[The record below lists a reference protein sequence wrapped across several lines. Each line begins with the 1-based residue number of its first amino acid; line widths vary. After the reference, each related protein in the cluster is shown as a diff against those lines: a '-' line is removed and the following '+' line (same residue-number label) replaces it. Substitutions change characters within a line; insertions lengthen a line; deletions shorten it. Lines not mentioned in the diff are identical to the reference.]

1 MKRSLRYIIVSLMIF
16 AATGCQDDFM
26 KEEFIGEGMATVSAT
41 VDFKPM
47 SSALART
54 KAAGD
59 ALKEINSLHVLLYDP
74 STKDLIKS
82 WEVSSSQLTLKDVER
97 TDTDAENGIKAEAT
111 TKRATFK
118 LSGTIENGTYYLYAV
133 ANIPDLLRTH
143 SQEIQ
148 TVDGLKGI
156 SLAWNSGNISANGQM
171 LGCFTNSSADSSPTS
186 AEGTVTL
193 SGDTKLHAWLRRAA
207 SKVTVAFDAS
217 GLRDSV
223 SIYLKAVRIKNIPMY
238 CKLGEDNTVT
248 KADSEE
254 SAPLFETGEEVKYSE
269 STSYDANYSALI
281 TKHQPYY
288 PMGTKTEAADGKISW
303 APNPDRHSETHPNS
317 LFFYENMQGEGPDK
331 SAYADSDGNGILDG
345 TYNHKEKPY
354 ATYIEV
360 DAFYESIH
368 PDRPG
373 MSNITYRFMLGQD
386 VTTDY
391 RAKRNCHYKLTL
403 HFNGFADEPDWRIDY
418 VTRFGT
424 THPEPVDYRGMYFVP
439 DNVSSNQG
447 NNFSDNNVITVAS
460 YQYEADA
467 WTQRT
472 PLNYKIE
479 YKDAGSQNFTE
490 TLPTWL
496 NDFTKTDKGNGVHE
510 LKINYE
516 NPYTQVSINDELSKR
531 PAKNGTYDLSTKSG
545 TTQMN
550 TANCY
555 IVDSRGT
562 YRFPLVYGNAIENG
576 VRNVTSYQYQ
586 AWGNTHNYLKTFLN
600 YKNQPIQDPYILND
614 ITDAGSVTAELVWQ
628 DEQNLVTSITY
639 IPSTPGFIQFA
650 VDNPREGNAVIALKD
665 QNGTIMWSWHIWVTA
680 MDLTRTLTLTNAEVY
695 GSRQFEI
702 LPVNLGW
709 CSGNIPVRYYDR
721 HECEVRFTQILEDG
735 KEGMSKTV
743 KIVQEPHIALP
754 CGNNPYYQHGRKDPF
769 VASGGANETN
779 KQWYDASGNSSTSA
793 PQTIKDNTPQPEY
806 ETQRLET
813 YKATALLIQNP
824 DKWQNCP
831 HEVNTNPKI
840 AGKYV
845 PKDNIF
851 FNLWDNSCWDDN
863 DNVVKTVY
871 DPCPVGYHVSSV
883 YTFSGFTDYGE
894 NVSNA
899 NLENAYSTN
908 TYGVIEDNMLT
919 EPEYRNNIVEFYTNK
934 TKLISI
940 GFLANGYRDWDDG
953 AKVWQFGQGEVWCA
967 QGALWSSMV
976 IGNTTYYP
984 NAYHLEFTRLTTG
997 FTPHIFPWN
1006 NYYATDGM
1014 AVRPTR
1020 TLP

>member
-1 MKRSLRYIIVSLMIF
+1 MKKCFMRHIICSLLIF
-16 AATGCQDDFM
+16 TAISCQDEFM

-59 ALKEINSLHVLLYDP
+59 ALKDIKSLHVLLYNK
-74 STKDLIKS
+74 TGNTLIKA
-82 WEVSSSQLTLKDVER
+82 WPISSYKETDVER
-97 TDTDAENGIKAEAT
+97 GATDAENELLAETT

-118 LSGTIENGTYYLYAV
+118 LPEAIESGTYYMYAV
-133 ANIPDLLRTH
+133 ANIPDLLTDY
-143 SQEIQ
+143 SEKIK

-156 SLAWNSGNISANGQM
+156 SLTWNPDNISANGQM
-171 LGCFTNSSADSSPTS
+171 IGCFTSASTDTPTTTDSPLI
-186 AEGTVTL
+186 L
-193 SGDTKLHAWLRRAA
+193 SGDTKPHAWLRRAA

-248 KADSEE
+248 KEGEE
-254 SAPLFETGEEVKYSE
+254 DAPLIKDGEKVKYSE
-269 STSYDANYSALI
+269 SSSYDENYPALI

-288 PMGTKTEAADGKISW
+288 PKGTKTEETDGTISW
-303 APNPDRHSETHPNS
+303 TPDPDRHSETHPNS

-331 SAYADSDGNGILDG
+331 SAYADSDGDGILDPD
-345 TYNHKEKPY
+345 TKYNHKEKLY

-373 MSNITYRFMLGQD
+373 MSNITYRFMLGQN

-391 RAKRNCHYKLTL
+391 NAKRNCHYKLTL

-424 THPEPVDYRGMYFVP
+424 THPEPVDYRGKYFVP

-460 YQYEADA
+460 YMYQIDE
-467 WTQRT
+467 WTKRT
-472 PLNYKIE
+472 PLSYKIE
-479 YKDAGSQNFTE
+479 YRDAGSQGFTN
-490 TLPTWL
+490 TLPDWL
-496 NDFTKTDKGNGVHE
+496 DPFTDTDKGNGVHE
-510 LKINYE
+510 LKINYK
-516 NPYTQVSINDELSKR
+516 NPHTSVPINDTLQQR
-531 PAKNGTYDLSTKSG
+531 PAKSGIYDLSTKGG
-545 TTQMN
+545 TTHMN

-555 IVDSRGT
+555 IVDSKGT
-562 YRFPLVYGNAIENG
+562 YQFPLVYGNAIVNDGTNE
-576 VRNVTSYQYQ
+576 TSYKYQ
-586 AWGNTHNYLKTFLN
+586 AWGTTVNYLKTFLN
-600 YKNQPIQDPYILND
+600 YNNKPIQSPYILED
-614 ITDAGSVTAELVWQ
+614 IYGTAVPTNLEASLVWQ
-628 DEQNLVTSITY
+628 DEKDLVTNITY
-639 IPSTPGFIQFA
+639 MPGDHGAIRFE
-650 VDNPREGNAVIALKD
+650 VNNPREGNTVIALKD
-665 QNGTIMWSWHIWVTA
+665 PSGTIMWSWHIWVTA

-735 KEGMSKTV
+735 KDGMSKTV

-769 VASGGANETN
+769 MASGGANETN
-779 KQWYDASGNSSTSA
+779 KQWYDASGNPMINTA
-793 PQTIKDNTPQPEY
+793 PPTITNNTPEPEH
-806 ETQRLET
+806 EALRLKT

-824 DKWQNCP
+824 NKWQNCP
-831 HEVNTNPKI
+831 HEKNTNPDI
-840 AGKYV
+840 AGNYV
-845 PKDNIF
+845 PKDSIF

-863 DNVVKTVY
+863 DDVVKTVY
-871 DPCPVGYHVSSV
+871 DPCPVGYHVSSI
-883 YTFSGFTDYGE
+883 YTFSGFTDYGGS
-894 NVSNA
+894 VSGD
-899 NLENAYSTN
+899 YSTN
-908 TYGVIEDNMLT
+908 TYAVIEENMLN
-919 EPEYRNNIVEFYTNK
+919 ESAYRNNIVEFYTNK

-940 GFLANGYRDWDDG
+940 GFLANGYRDWDDN

-967 QGALWSSMV
+967 QAVPFDWSPP
-976 IGNTTYYP
+976 Y